1 MARVLA
7 LTLIFLLGVVVLG
20 VRGDHVGDCSST
32 CPYCAISCR
41 LRGYRFGECP
51 VLRLHPIAVFVAT
64 NRRSALAMLF
74 TKIFTILQTPQFDHS
89 CTFVFYYIQTPSL
102 DAICI
107 LIIDCLKQLPLLMT
121 QIVKI
126 CFINKDFGGDCKMSF
141 IIIRWC
147 KNSSNN

>member
-1 MARVLA
+1 MITWGIVRAPVHIVLYLA
-7 LTLIFLLGVVVLG
+7 GCEVIGLESVLQSG
-20 VRGDHVGDCSST
+20 S
-32 CPYCAISCR
+32 
-41 LRGYRFGECP
+41 